1 MFSVRPVPDREGTSP
16 AGDQQGLAYF
26 RCHIHPDSLLP
37 QNAPGTLFCLLP
49 IYQETFSLFQT
60 LREDHMQ
67 KVLTLTA
74 TCLLGILLC
83 ASAALAD
90 EVKTDHFTLN
100 LPSGWTQPQPV
111 QSAQGATMAILQNA
125 AEQTVITVAV
135 TPVPLSAKDLAI
147 QTIANM
153 KAAGFTTTEPVASG
167 DSYVGEFSKE
177 QVKGVSYFSANGKLG
192 SVITIMGASLDAGKK
207 MLKDNLKPADS
218 KLFPTDF

>member
-1 MFSVRPVPDREGTSP
+1 MFSVSPVPDRGGTSP
-16 AGDQQGLAYF
+16 AGDNKVSPILDVIFIRTA
-26 RCHIHPDSLLP
+26 CSPKTP
-37 QNAPGTLFCLLP
+37 PGTLFCLLP

-153 KAAGFTTTEPVASG
+153 KAAGFTTSEPVASG

-177 QVKGVSYFSANGKLG
+177 QVRGVSYFSANGKLG